1 MQRWRGQSS
10 GLSGVVDII
19 CDKSMLVTAGTAR
32 ALDIYGIR
40 RPLERTEARLERV
53 TPRAMI
59 GKGRSHLKLIFW
71 ICSFF
76 HIGLGV
82 EVSVILTQFQDTCLP
97 FSSTPNIRSLGQG
110 DAPTRRLFRHQE

>member
-1 MQRWRGQSS
+1 MQSS
-10 GLSGVVDII
+10 GLSGTVDVT
-19 CDKSMLVTAGTAR
+19 CNKSMLVTGGTAH
-32 ALDIYGIR
+32 ALGVYGLC
-40 RPLERTEARLERV
+40 RPLKRTGTRLERP

-59 GKGRSHLKLIFW
+59 GKGRSHLKSISW

-97 FSSTPNIRSLGQG
+97 FSSTPYIRSHSGQG
-110 DAPTRRLFRHQE
+110 DTPTRRLFRHEE